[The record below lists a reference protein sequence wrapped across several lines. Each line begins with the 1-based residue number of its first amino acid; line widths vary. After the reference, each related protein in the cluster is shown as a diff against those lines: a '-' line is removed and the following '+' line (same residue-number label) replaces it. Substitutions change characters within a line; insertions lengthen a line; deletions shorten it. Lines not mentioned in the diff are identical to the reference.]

1 MKKSFIAY
9 DGEEFIIEWYFNSM
23 GKSPAFE
30 YYNKLSTTQKM
41 KLEYLFRML
50 ADTGKIRSE
59 EKFRNEGNQIY
70 AFKPMPDRFLCFFY
84 QGAKIIVTN
93 AFEKK
98 QDKMPPREKEKALK
112 LKDDYIKRCIEG
124 TYYEKN

>member
-1 MKKSFIAY
+1 MKKNFIAY
-9 DGEEFIIEWYFNSM
+9 KGDEFTIEWYFDSI
-23 GKSPAFE
+23 GKSPALE
-30 YYNKLSTTQKM
+30 YYNKLPNHQKA
-41 KLEYLFRML
+41 KLEFLFRML

-70 AFKPMPDRFLCFFY
+70 AFKPMPERFLCFFY
-84 QGAKIIVTN
+84 RDAKVIVTN

-112 LKDDYIKRCIEG
+112 LKDDYIKRCNEG
-124 TYYEKN
+124 SYYE

>member
-9 DGEEFIIEWYFNSM
+9 DGDEFIIEWYFNSK
-23 GKSPAFE
+23 GKSPALE
-30 YYNKLSTTQKM
+30 YYDKLSITQKM

-59 EKFRNEGNQIY
+59 EKFRNEGHQIY
-70 AFKPMPDRFLCFFY
+70 AFKPMPDRFLSFFY
-84 QGAKIIVTN
+84 QGAKKIVTN

>member
-1 MKKSFIAY
+1 MKKNFVAY
-9 DGEEFIIEWYFNSM
+9 KGDEFTIEWYFDPK
-23 GKSPAFE
+23 GKSPALE
-30 YYNKLSTTQKM
+30 YYKELPLHQKA
-41 KLEYLFRML
+41 KLEFLFRML

-59 EKFRNEGNQIY
+59 EKFRHEGDQIY

-84 QGAKIIVTN
+84 RGSKLIVTN

-112 LKDDYIKRCIEG
+112 LKDDYIKRCNG
-124 TYYEKN
+124 GNYYD